1 MLAKDLYGKEV
12 IGKGG
17 TNIGK
22 VEDLVIEL
30 NNWQVSSIKVKLEG
44 NVAEEL
50 NMKKHFGSTYFLL
63 GVDHIQGVSDRIVLK
78 SAVEDLLKIAASTKE
93 TQEQPQEAPS
103 QRPPTTTLEPNQ
115 R

>member
-1 MLAKDLYGKEV
+1 LLAKDLYGKEV

-22 VEDLVIEL
+22 VEDVVIEL
-30 NNWQVSSIKVKLEG
+30 SDWHVSAVKVKLEG

-50 NMKKHFGSTYFLL
+50 NLKKHFGSSYFLL

-78 SAVEDLLKIAASTKE
+78 SAVEDLIKLVTSPKTSPE
-93 TQEQPQEAPS
+93 QQESQQPA
-103 QRPPTTTLEPNQ
+103 TTTLEPNPQ
-115 R
+115 